1 MLTLDPNESS
11 LLAQRIGQFGIMLK
25 MFHKTLERH
34 GLSPVNSLGISSYD
48 ALFPCIVSFHYV
60 FLNGPYPASF
70 SFIFGLFKQTNSSI
84 FTTNICEKMSFKYP
98 VLGFEPT
105 TS

>member
-60 FLNGPYPASF
+60 FFKWAIP
-70 SFIFGLFKQTNSSI
+70 GLFFVYFRSFQTNKQ
-84 FTTNICEKMSFKYP
+84 FNFYNKYM
-98 VLGFEPT
+98 
-105 TS
+105 